1 MFKSYFQSKVQVL
14 LFVTAAVTIVVID
27 SPVSVQNPSSVPD
40 DVRPRSSTHAK
51 QEGTAAE
58 PVTVSVEVHEVLDAD
73 QDVDNVSES
82 PLTALARMTFGT
94 QTGSDLPHQKDPPQP
109 PLREVGEDAGRYLTL
124 NPARPLAELVG
135 QMRAHLLPT

>member
-40 DVRPRSSTHAK
+40 DARPRSSTPAK

-58 PVTVSVEVHEVLDAD
+58 PVRVSVEVH
-73 QDVDNVSES
+73 
-82 PLTALARMTFGT
+82 
-94 QTGSDLPHQKDPPQP
+94 
-109 PLREVGEDAGRYLTL
+109 
-124 NPARPLAELVG
+124 
-135 QMRAHLLPT
+135 